1 LTGSA
6 EHAKAEIAKARQEAD
21 EARKMWQD
29 AEDEADKAE
38 AKATMAKRLVWHA
51 LYFMR
56 CFDSYCE
63 FQLLTVLH
71 RSPSL

>member
-1 LTGSA
+1 
-6 EHAKAEIAKARQEAD
+6 
-21 EARKMWQD
+21 MWQD